1 MEEVLVE
8 VERMEDI
15 IGAEPSV
22 VVVVTETGLPVPF
35 ALTPLTL
42 KSYSVLPDNPVTV
55 DDRLVD
61 IPSENVDQV
70 EELEDLYS
78 IK

>member
-1 MEEVLVE
+1 M
-8 VERMEDI
+8 ERMDDI
-15 IGAEPSV
+15 IGAEPSA

-70 EELEDLYS
+70 EELQDLYS